1 MAQSILSNQAQPGVT
16 FLNLNPRLRSCE
28 IRPPNGRYV
37 YPQWGRLGIQTFG
50 GIGGSPQWR
59 VESLI
64 NESIRLRSEYMTC
77 VRDELAT
84 CNATLVL
91 RQENEAQRSADARAD
106 AERCC
111 VAYFL

>member
-16 FLNLNPRLRSCE
+16 FLNLNPLLRSCE

-50 GIGGSPQWR
+50 GIGNEMPGGR

-64 NESIRLRSEYMTC
+64 NEPLENRA
-77 VRDELAT
+77 AT
-84 CNATLVL
+84 
-91 RQENEAQRSADARAD
+91 R
-106 AERCC
+106 
-111 VAYFL
+111 